1 MIKGESLV
9 YMKRDEARTLM
20 RGSLEKESL
29 RVHCLA
35 TAAIMKVLA
44 VRMGG
49 GPGALGDDR
58 GPP

>member
-1 MIKGESLV
+1 
-9 YMKRDEARTLM
+9 MKRDEARTLM